1 MDRYSMRAMLVALVM
16 LALAAP
22 GLGTTLSVADTAVA
36 VGSQAVA
43 AADSAAPSVTE
54 MVMPSIGRIVLSL
67 GIIILVIYATV
78 FLLRKL
84 SGGKVSGGRGKTIQV
99 IEQTYL
105 APKKSVCLVKMAD
118 RAVLIGVTDT
128 TISLLTE
135 LDWDALPHET
145 ASKANPPQ
153 AGFQGVLA
161 ESLGKLFT
169 GKGRRGV

>member
-1 MDRYSMRAMLVALVM
+1 MRAMLVGLAL

-22 GLGTTLSVADTAVA
+22 MPGATPGVADTAVA

-43 AADSAAPSVTE
+43 AADSTAPSVTE

-84 SGGKVSGGRGKTIQV
+84 SGGKVSGGRGRTIQV

-135 LDWDALPHET
+135 LDWDALPPET
-145 ASKANPPQ
+145 APKANSPQ
-153 AGFQGVLA
+153 AGFQGILT

-169 GKGRRGV
+169 GKGRRGA

>member
-1 MDRYSMRAMLVALVM
+1 MARYSMRAILMALVM
-16 LALAAP
+16 LVLAAP
-22 GLGTTLSVADTAVA
+22 GLGTTLSAADTTVA
-36 VGSQAVA
+36 IGSQGVA
-43 AADSAAPSVTE
+43 AAAPSVTE

-153 AGFQGVLA
+153 AGFQSVLA

-169 GKGRRGV
+169 GKGRRGA